1 MCVLCAGKGRC
12 LTWCISLRR
21 LTLGLLGE
29 GQKENLKQ
37 EEEKEEEGVE
47 EEEERKEVSPGERK
61 SQDLRR
67 SRCLKAV
74 VLSWAW

>member
-1 MCVLCAGKGRC
+1 M
-12 LTWCISLRR
+12 
-21 LTLGLLGE
+21 GLLGE
-29 GQKENLKQ
+29 GQKENRKQ

-47 EEEERKEVSPGERK
+47 EEVEEEERKEVPPKERK